1 VKDETPVQLRLA
13 RKKRRQEGRRE
24 FILQAARAVLRGE
37 GLEGFTL
44 TAVAEEADL
53 SKTALFYYFD
63 SKDDLLAA
71 LAAERLQTESQVLLD
86 AVEAAPSGIDALAA
100 LARAHVDFHRADL
113 ESFRALERWVLASG
127 VRDRLLKDAV
137 YPGAARVNDAL
148 EIRLAEDARGGRL
161 RSGAEPRRLAN
172 VAYTSAHGLL
182 TLAASIESLGG
193 RLRFD
198 LDDLL
203 DETCATLLHGAS
215 S

>member
-1 VKDETPVQLRLA
+1 VKEATPEQTRLA

-24 FILQAARAVLRGE
+24 FILGAARAVLRGE
-37 GLEGFTL
+37 GLEAFTL
-44 TAVAEEADL
+44 AAVAEEADL
-53 SKTALFYYFD
+53 SKTALFYYFE

-71 LAAERLQTESQVLLD
+71 LTAERLQAESRVLLD
-86 AVEAAPSGIDALAA
+86 AVESAPSGIDALAE
-100 LARAHVDFHRADL
+100 LARAHVGFHRDDL

-148 EIRLAEDARGGRL
+148 ETRLAEDERGGRL
-161 RSGAEPRRLAN
+161 RRGAEPRRLAN

-198 LDDLL
+198 LDELL
-203 DETCATLLHGAS
+203 DETCATLVHGARR
-215 S
+215 